1 MNAQELKDTPM
12 PDQPE
17 TLFRA
22 IREKCQQARWF
33 GPDALKPAEDETLP
47 ADDPFIDDYPT
58 HHLAPDDPARSGF
71 LFPLATDEQVRA
83 TEQRLG
89 IALPVLLRQLYQ
101 QVANGGFGP
110 GTGLRGVAGGYWGA
124 YLQQSSPPL
133 PVHQKVFS
141 YASYQ
146 EQAARSAAKG
156 LRAGMRV
163 PSGEGLEHLLP
174 LCDLGCCEEIGV
186 DDQGRLFLLAPT
198 ENNAFYSLEQL
209 PWTLEQW
216 LWRWVRG
223 ERLLEGYRAGAA

>member
-1 MNAQELKDTPM
+1 M

-17 TLFRA
+17 ILFQA

-33 GPDALKPAEDETLP
+33 GPDALMPAEDEIPP
-47 ADDPFIDDYPT
+47 ADDPFIDEYPT

-71 LFPLATDEQVRA
+71 LFPPATDEQVRA

-89 IALPVLLRQLYQ
+89 FALPVLLRQLYQ

-110 GTGLRGVAGGYWGA
+110 GSGLRGVEGGYQGA
-124 YLQQSSPPL
+124 SL
-133 PVHQKVFS
+133 HQPSAASLAHRKGFS
-141 YASYQ
+141 YATYQ
-146 EQAARSAAKG
+146 EQAARSAAQG

-163 PSGEGLEHLLP
+163 PAGQWLEHLLP
-174 LCDLGCCEEIGV
+174 LCDLGCCEAIGV

-198 ENNAFYSLEQL
+198 ESNAFSSLEQL

-223 ERLLEGYRAGAA
+223 ERLLEGQQVGAA